1 MSSTLLDKPRA
12 SLARAVR
19 SRIAGDRFDS
29 IHARIWHTPGPRW
42 YTEDD
47 AIWRVHADTAM
58 FVGGIRALLL
68 QSLHPVAMLG
78 VSEHSDFRVDPW
90 GRLQRTSQ
98 FIATTTYGTIADA
111 ERIIGVVR
119 GIHETVKGTTA
130 DGKPYRAD
138 DPHLLSW
145 VHITEIDSFLAGHQ
159 AFGAEPLDPQ
169 RADDYVRQAGQAAR
183 RLGVVD
189 PPESTAELEAQLQS
203 FRPELAVTDP
213 ARETVELLLRTPPLT
228 GPARVGY
235 AALAAGAVSIL
246 PPWARTQL
254 GLSSS
259 ATVDRLL
266 ARPLTRQ
273 ALATIR
279 WALSGSTAV

>member
-1 MSSTLLDKPRA
+1 MR
-12 SLARAVR
+12 LARAVR

-42 YTEDD
+42 FTEDD

-68 QSLHPVAMLG
+68 QSLHPVAMQG

-119 GIHETVKGTTA
+119 RIHETVTGTTA
-130 DGKPYRAD
+130 AGSAYRAD

-159 AFGAEPLDPQ
+159 VFGTEPLDPQ
-169 RADDYVRQAGQAAR
+169 RADDYVRQTGHAAS
-183 RLGVVD
+183 RLGVVN

-213 ARETVELLLRTPPLT
+213 TRETVDLLLRTPPLT
-228 GPARVGY
+228 GPARLGY

-246 PPWARTQL
+246 PPWARSEL
-254 GLSSS
+254 GLAISP
-259 ATVDRLL
+259 TLDRLVT
-266 ARPLTRQ
+266 RPLTRQ
-273 ALATIR
+273 ALAAIR
-279 WALSGSTAV
+279 WALAGSTAV